1 VSTSHAQTPRVKPSI
16 AAGFAVYAGYLAI
29 FYATWVINDV
39 DYDTIGE
46 TTESAKL
53 HYAFPTL
60 FGCAFLVVAITA
72 LGWWRLTLFDKQ
84 RSGPRWAWIGPIAM
98 FLVAIA
104 SYATINPDG
113 VTGSL
118 VMWSV
123 LGGIG
128 VGFGEEMITRGA
140 VLTGL
145 RSEFSERKVWLYST
159 LAFSALHL
167 PNVLFGLD
175 PSGVV
180 PQLLFTF
187 VIGSLL
193 YATRRLSGTL
203 LVPMFLHGFWDTSV
217 FLPHASD
224 ITKSPFPG
232 VIIIAPFAIAAAWA
246 VVRKNKDLRLG

>member
-1 VSTSHAQTPRVKPSI
+1 MSTSDTPAPRVKPSI

-29 FYATWVINDV
+29 FYTTWAINDV

-60 FGCAFLVVAITA
+60 FGCAFLVVALTA
-72 LGWWRLTLFDKQ
+72 MGWWRLTLFDKQ
-84 RSGPRWAWIGPIAM
+84 RSGPRWAWVGPIAM
-98 FLVAIA
+98 FLVALA
-104 SYATINPDG
+104 GYATINSDG
-113 VTGSL
+113 ITGSL

-145 RSEFSERKVWLYST
+145 RSEFSEGKVWLYST

-167 PNVLFGLD
+167 PNVLFGLE
-175 PSGVV
+175 PSGV
-180 PQLLFTF
+180 PSQLVFTF
-187 VIGSLL
+187 VLGSMF
-193 YATRRLSGTL
+193 YGARRLSGTL
-203 LVPMFLHGFWDTSV
+203 LVPMFLHGFWDTSI
-217 FLPHASD
+217 FLPNASGTD
-224 ITKSPFPG
+224 PLWIAVL
-232 VIIIAPFAIAAAWA
+232 VIPIAIAASWA
-246 VVRKNKDLRLG
+246 VVRRNKDLRLG

>member
-1 VSTSHAQTPRVKPSI
+1 MSTSSPPIPRVKPSI

-29 FYATWVINDV
+29 FYTTWAINDV

-72 LGWWRLTLFDKQ
+72 MGWWRLTLFDKQ

-98 FLVAIA
+98 FLAAIA
-104 SYATINPDG
+104 SYTTINSDG
-113 VTGSL
+113 ITGSL

-175 PSGVV
+175 PGGVV
-180 PQLLFTF
+180 PQLVFTF
-187 VIGSLL
+187 VVGSLL
-193 YATRRLSGTL
+193 YAVRRLSGTL
-203 LVPMFLHGFWDTSV
+203 LLPMLLHGLFDTSI
-217 FLPHASD
+217 FLPNA
-224 ITKSPFPG
+224 TGAEPLALA
-232 VIIIAPFAIAAAWA
+232 IIFVPFAIAAAWA